1 MFGRNKNKGSL
12 PGSNYTPASAQVNAN
27 NVMERLAEDYMRDR
41 KWRLGFRFIA
51 LGLAIIYVFSAIV
64 LAGSQGMSP
73 NSAKSHTA
81 VVELNGVISLA
92 NGDVSADL
100 LNRSLRRAFEAKMS
114 KGIVLR
120 INSPGGSPVQSDEI
134 NAEIVRLKG
143 LYPNKPFHVVVS
155 DVCASGGYYIAA
167 AADNIYAN
175 PSSIVGS
182 IGVRMDSFGF
192 VDAIKKLG
200 VERRSLTAG
209 ENKAILDPF
218 LPIKQS
224 QQAHAQEM
232 LGVVHQQFIDRVKEG
247 RGERLADNP
256 DLFSGLFW
264 SGVQAKELG
273 LIDDF
278 GGLAFVA
285 RDIIGEERLVD
296 YSYRPDFWEQFAQ
309 DVGVSMS
316 AKVTQVFGADLSLR

>member
-1 MFGRNKNKGSL
+1 MFGRNKNNASL
-12 PGSNYTPASAQVNAN
+12 PGSNYTPAQAPVNAN

-51 LGLAIIYVFSAIV
+51 LGLVILYVFSAIV
-64 LAGSQGMSP
+64 LAGSKGISP
-73 NSAKSHTA
+73 NSAKPHTA
-81 VVELNGVISLA
+81 VIELNGVISLA

-100 LNRSLRRAFEAKMS
+100 MNRSLRRAFEAKMS
-114 KGIVLR
+114 KGVVLR

-143 LYPNKPFHVVVS
+143 QYPDKPFHVVVS

-224 QQAHAQEM
+224 QQTHAQQM

-264 SGVQAKELG
+264 SGAQAKELG

-278 GGLAFVA
+278 GSLDHVA
-285 RDIIGEERLVD
+285 RDVIGEETLVD

-309 DVGVSMS
+309 DVGVSMA
-316 AKVTQVFGADLSLR
+316 AKVSQVFGADLQLR